1 MLKTKFMVFF
11 LSIITVFVAGT
22 DRLLS
27 QNRQEL
33 FSRPVL
39 QDELFT
45 KPFLDFKSYNFLPD
59 SYTFQNNKPASG
71 LKSPKKAML
80 FSLIVPGS
88 GEFYSK
94 SWIKGVIFLGIE
106 IGSWITYSSYQKQGK
121 DIEEEYI
128 QFAEENWN
136 KEKWEYWF
144 NIKLSDDERERYA
157 HHELPDTKTQQYY
170 EMIGKYQ
177 KFNAGWFDIWKND
190 RTFENYDVNKDTS
203 DLSLDY
209 MDIRGQSNEK
219 LKIAATATAIV
230 LANHVLSA
238 LNAIWTTNRYNKKVT
253 SSVSVAYLMINNR
266 PKPVT
271 KLTINW

>member
-1 MLKTKFMVFF
+1 MLKRKILFF
-11 LSIITVFVAGT
+11 VLCIITVFIAGT

-33 FSRPVL
+33 FNRPVL

-71 LKSPKKAML
+71 LKSPKKALL

-106 IGSWITYSSYQKQGK
+106 VGSWITYSSYQKKGK
-121 DIEEEYI
+121 DIEDEYI
-128 QFAEENWN
+128 KYADQWWSEETWQQ
-136 KEKWEYWF
+136 WWDS
-144 NIKLSDDERERYA
+144 LSEDNRQVYA
-157 HHELPDTKTQQYY
+157 HHQLPDTKTQQYY

-177 KFNAGWFDIWKND
+177 KYNAGW
-190 RTFENYDVNKDTS
+190 EDVTWTPNIVETDTS
-203 DLSLDY
+203 QRSLYY
-209 MDIRGQSNEK
+209 MDIRGQSNDK
-219 LKIAATATAIV
+219 LKIAATATAFV

-238 LNAIWTTNRYNKKVT
+238 LDAIWTTNRYNKKVT